1 MRQPGTNTV
10 EIVDA
15 IKKVLPWLRDQIP
28 GSVSM
33 DILYDRTTS
42 IRESIE
48 DVEFTLV
55 LTIGLVVAVIFIFLR
70 NLPATII
77 PSLALPTSIIGTFA
91 AMYLLGFSL
100 NNLTLMALTLSVGFV
115 VDDAVVV
122 LENIVR
128 HMEDGLRPFEAA
140 IVATR
145 GIGFTVVSMTLS
157 LVAVFLPILL
167 MQGIVG
173 RLFNEFAVTISIAI
187 LISGVVS
194 LTLTGMLSSRWLKPE
209 HANTNPGVLGFM
221 ELMWDK
227 LVHAYDITL
236 RLSLSHPR
244 LVMMTLFLAIGSTW
258 YLFQVVPKG
267 FMPTADTGLIQG
279 TTGCQRHFLRQYQ
292 RTPESSCGNC
302 ASTPGRRGSDV

>member
-42 IRESIE
+42 IRASIE

-122 LENIVR
+122 LDHR
-128 HMEDGLRPFEAA
+128 
-140 IVATR
+140 
-145 GIGFTVVSMTLS
+145 
-157 LVAVFLPILL
+157 
-167 MQGIVG
+167 
-173 RLFNEFAVTISIAI
+173 
-187 LISGVVS
+187 
-194 LTLTGMLSSRWLKPE
+194 
-209 HANTNPGVLGFM
+209 
-221 ELMWDK
+221 
-227 LVHAYDITL
+227 
-236 RLSLSHPR
+236 
-244 LVMMTLFLAIGSTW
+244 
-258 YLFQVVPKG
+258 
-267 FMPTADTGLIQG
+267 
-279 TTGCQRHFLRQYQ
+279 GCQRHFLRQYQ